1 MNVAPAVERELGSA
15 ARAPFTY
22 VARVLAVAAVL
33 AVVFSSGALEDVS
46 APVVGPRLFSILH
59 VTLFAS
65 IWILVPFMACDTIS
79 RERREGT
86 LPLLSLTA
94 LSAADVAWAKAA
106 AQGLRAFS
114 VWLAVLPIMA
124 IPLLLGGVA
133 WADFFWSVLIHF
145 LSILIALGAGLAAS
159 SCSKQITRA
168 AGLGS
173 FFATAGLYYLTMLLP
188 FAVSLSS
195 FNPFLPMTSWSGQD
209 RPWFG
214 ISIALNAGGAWQT
227 IIAQPGFVP
236 VIGYA
241 GALGFGLSSFLI
253 VMRFVCRRV
262 SSAWREDPPG
272 PGLTRVAKVL
282 FTPMF
287 FKRFLAGWMRR
298 QLRANPIGWLEQRT
312 WSGRMVMWVWFAIV
326 ISFYV
331 TAFTE
336 SWLIFRAFQR
346 VQVLMGWLLIGSIA
360 ASASGSFRRERET
373 GVLELILVSPL
384 SERSIIIGRLR
395 GLWAQFFPAMAMLCG
410 VWIYFKGMPVSEVA
424 LSPMVM
430 FLVMFLT
437 VPLVGLHFSLA
448 STNNMGALVRTMF
461 VSIILPVGLAN
472 LLSNLWGAYMEW
484 PVHQD
489 SVFLAL
495 MLCLHLVIGS
505 FFALRLHARL
515 KHRSFP
521 FQNA

>member
-1 MNVAPAVERELGSA
+1 MNVAPVVERELGSA

-33 AVVFSSGALEDVS
+33 AVVFSSGVLEDGS
-46 APVVGPRLFSILH
+46 AAAVGPRLFLMLH
-59 VTLFAS
+59 VTLLGS
-65 IWILVPFMACDTIS
+65 IWVLVPFMACDTIS

-94 LSAADVAWAKAA
+94 LDAADVAWAKAA

-133 WADFFWSVLIHF
+133 WPDFFWSVLVHF

-159 SCSKQITRA
+159 ACSKQITRA

-173 FFATAGLYYLTMLLP
+173 FFAAIGFYYLTVLLP
-188 FAVSLSS
+188 FSTFLGS
-195 FNPFLPMTSWSGQD
+195 FNPILPMRAWGGQD

-214 ISIALNAGGAWQT
+214 MSLALNAGGAWQT
-227 IIAQPGFVP
+227 INSQPGYLP
-236 VIGYA
+236 VIGYVS
-241 GALGFGLSSFLI
+241 ALGFGVLSFI
-253 VMRFVCRRV
+253 VVMRFVCRRV
-262 SSAWREDPPG
+262 GWAWREEPPG
-272 PGLTRVAKVL
+272 PRLTRVSKLL

-287 FKRFLAGWMRR
+287 FKRFLAGWMRQ

-326 ISFYV
+326 MSFYV

-336 SWLIFRAFQR
+336 SWLIYRAFQR
-346 VQVLMGWLLIGSIA
+346 VQVLMGWLLVGSIA

-384 SERSIIIGRLR
+384 SERSIIFGRLR
-395 GLWAQFFPAMAMLCG
+395 GLWSQFFPAIAMLCG
-410 VWIYFKGMPVSEVA
+410 VWIYFKGLPITEVE
-424 LSPMVM
+424 LWPMVM

-437 VPLVGLHFSLA
+437 VPVVGLHFSLA
-448 STNNMGALVRTMF
+448 STNNIGAFVRTLF
-461 VSIILPVGLAN
+461 VIIVFPVGLAN
-472 LLSNLWGAYMEW
+472 LLANLWGVYMTW
-484 PVHQD
+484 PSHRD
-489 SVFLAL
+489 SLFVAL
-495 MLCLHLVIGS
+495 MLGLQLVIGS
-505 FFALRLHARL
+505 LFALRLHARL
-515 KHRSFP
+515 KNRSFP